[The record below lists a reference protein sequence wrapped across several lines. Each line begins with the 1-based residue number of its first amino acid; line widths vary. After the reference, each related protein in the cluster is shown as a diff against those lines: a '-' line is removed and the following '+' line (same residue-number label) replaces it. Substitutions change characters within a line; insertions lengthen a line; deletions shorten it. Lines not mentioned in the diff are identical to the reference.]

1 MYLAEY
7 LDHCSKSLLLNE
19 NINFTS
25 PHNALYFDLYSS
37 DIDIDIYADKTLLFS
52 YQNNIESNT
61 HGYLLDIKNKNIEI
75 KINSGQC
82 EVKGIFSDIPKYYL
96 APYEKCKI
104 ELSKTNH
111 NKIIT
116 FIYDSQMIEYVNVFI
131 QSIKNKKKTFNL
143 VMFCKENDYIPD
155 YILKD
160 VNVIYFSSNLVN
172 YKKWHKTII
181 YSLGSITLA
190 EEILFFDV
198 DMYIQSSL
206 DSLINRIKVLNDE
219 KILIC
224 KEQGDHGNRSLKQII
239 SDQQMPYFKSE
250 YTNQILDLLTED
262 SILINGGV
270 IAGKRKAFLRLE
282 SKLRSFE
289 NLGINYLNENKD
301 VDWREQALLNIA
313 LCMNRAII
321 ELDKSYNKQL
331 FNEKQIYGSFNE
343 LLENNS
349 NEKILHFNGNIGR
362 KIFHKI
368 KHTIGK

>member
-7 LDHCSKSLLLNE
+7 LNKNSKSLLLNE
-19 NINFTS
+19 NIEFIS
-25 PHNALYFDLYSS
+25 PQNALYFDLFSD
-37 DIDIDIYADKTLLFS
+37 DIDIDIYADKKLIFS
-52 YQNNIESNT
+52 YQNNIKSNT
-61 HGYLLDIKNKNIEI
+61 HGCLLDIKNKKI
-75 KINSGQC
+75 KININSGKC
-82 EVKGIFSDIPKYYL
+82 EIKGVFSDIPQYYL

-104 ELSKTNH
+104 KLSKTNDP
-111 NKIIT
+111 KIIT
-116 FIYDSQMIEYVNVFI
+116 FIYDSEMLEYIKVFI
-131 QSIKNKKKTFNL
+131 KSIKNKRKSYNL

-155 YILKD
+155 YIMQD
-160 VNVIYFSSNLVN
+160 VNVVYFSSELTN

-181 YSLGSITLA
+181 YCLGSITEA

-206 DSLINRIKVLNDE
+206 DSLMNRIQVLNDE

-224 KEQGDHGNRSLKQII
+224 KEQGDHGDKSLKHII
-239 SDQQMPYFKSE
+239 YNQQMPYFKSE
-250 YTNQILDLLTED
+250 YTNKILDLLTED
-262 SILINGGV
+262 GILINGGV

-289 NLGINYLNENKD
+289 NLGIDYLNENKD
-301 VDWREQALLNIA
+301 ADWREQALLNIA
-313 LCMNRAII
+313 LCMNRSII

-331 FNEKQIYGSFNE
+331 FNEKEIYGSFNE